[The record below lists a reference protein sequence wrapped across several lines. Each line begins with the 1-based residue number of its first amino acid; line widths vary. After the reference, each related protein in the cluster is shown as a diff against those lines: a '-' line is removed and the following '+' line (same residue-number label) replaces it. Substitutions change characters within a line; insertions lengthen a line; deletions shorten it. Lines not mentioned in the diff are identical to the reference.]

1 MKLRAPLYAKISGW
15 LLANLLLVALLLGVF
30 VEVQYHLG
38 LDSLLA
44 GRAGDRMEAVAGVI
58 AAQLRASEPEKWP
71 AILAPFSESYQVG
84 FSLYLDDGTCFAGDE
99 TELPPP
105 VRAKLREAAPR
116 HEPHPPR
123 GPHPRENAAP
133 RPDRDRSDPL
143 PPPGRPLDPPPPP
156 GRPSMIRTADPAQY
170 WVLVRLP
177 VRVPGP
183 GGPGIGPGPRP
194 GPQVTLVAKSDSLGG
209 GGLFFEWTPWLLAAV
224 AVLVVS
230 VLCWLPLVRGL
241 TRALWRL
248 TEATGRIA
256 EGRFD
261 VRVAEESRGDE
272 LGALAGSIN
281 RMAARLDGFVTG
293 QKRFLGDIAHEL
305 CAPLARLQ
313 MAAGILEQRATP
325 ETQANVADLR
335 EEIEQMSALVGELL
349 SFSKASLA
357 GSDHANGA
365 RLVAVDLRAVVEQA
379 VRRESPDGA
388 AAVEVEI
395 QGGLT
400 VLADADLL
408 LRAISNLLR
417 NSLRHA
423 AGTGPV
429 NVTAGPTE
437 DGKVQICVRDH
448 GPGVPEEAMT
458 RVFDPF
464 YRIDPSRDRATGG
477 VGLGLAIVKTCV
489 EACGGSVAGRNVEPT
504 GFEVTITLT
513 SNPVGMALRAAP

>member
-1 MKLRAPLYAKISGW
+1 MRLRAPLYAKIGGW

-30 VEVQYHLG
+30 VEVQYRLG

-44 GRAGDRMEAVAGVI
+44 GHAGDRVAAVAGVI
-58 AAQLRASEPEKWP
+58 AAELRTNDREKWD
-71 AILAPFSESYQVG
+71 AVLAPFSESYEVR
-84 FSLYLDDGTCFAGDE
+84 FSLYTDNGMHLAGDG

-105 VRAKLREAAPR
+105 VRARLLEASPHR
-116 HEPHPPR
+116 EPHPPR
-123 GPHPRENAAP
+123 PPRPHDNSELP
-133 RPDRDRSDPL
+133 RPDF
-143 PPPGRPLDPPPPP
+143 PPPPDHGDPPPPP
-156 GRPSMIRTADPAQY
+156 VGRPIMVRTPDPARY
-170 WVLVRLP
+170 WVLMRLP
-177 VRVPGP
+177 LRAFPDRP
-183 GGPGIGPGPRP
+183 GG
-194 GPQVTLVAKSDSLGG
+194 QVTLVARSDSLGG
-209 GGLFFEWTPWLLAAV
+209 GGLFVDWTPWLLAAA
-224 AVLVVS
+224 AVLTIS

-281 RMAARLDGFVTG
+281 RLAARLDGFVAG

-313 MAAGILEQRATP
+313 MAAGILEQRAAP
-325 ETQANVADLR
+325 ETRANVADLR
-335 EEIEQMSALVGELL
+335 EEIEQMSSLVGELL

-357 GSDHANGA
+357 GGGAGGA
-365 RLVAVDLRAVVEQA
+365 RLENVELRPVVEQA
-379 VRRESPDGA
+379 IRREAPDGTA
-388 AAVEVEI
+388 TVEVEVPA
-395 QGGLT
+395 GLT
-400 VLADADLL
+400 GRADPDLL
-408 LRAISNLLR
+408 LRAVSNLLR

-429 NVTAGPTE
+429 LIAAAPLAG
-437 DGKVQICVRDH
+437 DKVSLCVRDH
-448 GPGVPEEAMT
+448 GPGVPAAALA

-464 YRIDPSRDRATGG
+464 YRLDPSRDRATGG

-489 EACGGSVAGRNVEPT
+489 EACGGSVAGRNVEPS
-504 GFEVTITLT
+504 GFEVTLTL
-513 SNPVGMALRAAP
+513 AAGDREPCS

>member
-1 MKLRAPLYAKISGW
+1 MKLRAPLYAKIGGW

-44 GRAGDRMEAVAGVI
+44 GRAGDRTAAVAGVI
-58 AAQLRASEPEKWP
+58 AAELRATEREKWDSV
-71 AILAPFSESYQVG
+71 LAPFSESYQVQ
-84 FSLYLDDGTCFAGDE
+84 FSLYADDGTRLAGDP
-99 TELPPP
+99 TVLPPP
-105 VRAKLREAAPR
+105 VRAKLAET
-116 HEPHPPR
+116 PPR
-123 GPHPRENAAP
+123 REPRPPHGPHPRENGDLP
-133 RPDRDRSDPL
+133 RPDG
-143 PPPGRPLDPPPPP
+143 PPPPPRPTDPPPPP
-156 GRPSMIRTADPAQY
+156 AGRPAMVRTTDPARY

-177 VRVPGP
+177 VRAVSDEPHN
-183 GGPGIGPGPRP
+183 GPGPHP
-194 GPQVTLVAKSDSLGG
+194 PPQVTLVARSDSLGG
-209 GGLFFEWTPWLLAAV
+209 GGLFFEWTPWLLAAA
-224 AVLVVS
+224 AVLTVS

-261 VRVAEESRGDE
+261 VRVTEESRGDE

-325 ETQANVADLR
+325 DTRANVADLR
-335 EEIEQMSALVGELL
+335 EEIEQMSALIGELL

-357 GSDHANGA
+357 GGEAHAA
-365 RLVAVDLRAVVEQA
+365 RLATVELRPVVEQA
-379 VRRESPDGA
+379 VRRECPDGA
-388 AAVEVEI
+388 TNIELEVPA
-395 QGGLT
+395 GLSAR
-400 VLADADLL
+400 ADADLL
-408 LRAISNLLR
+408 LRALSNLLR

-429 NVTAGPTE
+429 TVSAKAA
-437 DGKVQICVRDH
+437 DGGTVRLQVRDH
-448 GPGVPEEAMT
+448 GPGVPEEALA

-464 YRIDPSRDRATGG
+464 YRLDPSRDRATGG

-489 EACGGSVAGRNVEPT
+489 EACGGSVAGRNVSPA
-504 GFEVTITLT
+504 GFEVTIML
-513 SNPVGMALRAAP
+513 AASG

>member
-1 MKLRAPLYAKISGW
+1 MRLRAPLYAKIGGW

-44 GRAGDRMEAVAGVI
+44 GRAGDRVAAVAGVI
-58 AAQLRASEPEKWP
+58 ATELRANDREKWD
-71 AILAPFSESYQVG
+71 AVLAPFSESYEVR
-84 FSLYLDDGTCFAGDE
+84 FSLYTDNGTRLAGDG

-105 VRAKLREAAPR
+105 VHARLLEPPPHR
-116 HEPHPPR
+116 EPHPPHP
-123 GPHPRENAAP
+123 PHPRENGE
-133 RPDRDRSDPL
+133 L
-143 PPPGRPLDPPPPP
+143 PPPDFLPPGHGDPPPPP
-156 GRPSMIRTADPAQY
+156 VGRPIMVRTSDPARY
-170 WVLVRLP
+170 WVLMRLP
-177 VRVPGP
+177 LRVPSDRP
-183 GGPGIGPGPRP
+183 DDDPSPHRGG
-194 GPQVTLVAKSDSLGG
+194 QVTLVARSDSLGG
-209 GGLFFEWTPWLLAAV
+209 GGLFVDWTPWLLAAA
-224 AVLVVS
+224 AVLAVS

-261 VRVAEESRGDE
+261 VRVAEASRGDE

-313 MAAGILEQRATP
+313 MAAGILEQRAAP

-335 EEIEQMSALVGELL
+335 DEIEQMSSLVGELL

-357 GSDHANGA
+357 GSGGA
-365 RLVAVDLRAVVEQA
+365 GGAKLENVELRAVVEQA
-379 VRRESPDGA
+379 VRRESPDGSA
-388 AAVEVEI
+388 SVKVDVPA
-395 QGGLT
+395 GLAGR
-400 VLADADLL
+400 ADPDLL
-408 LRAISNLLR
+408 LRAVSNLLR

-429 NVTAGPTE
+429 LVTAAPLAE
-437 DGKVQICVRDH
+437 DKVSLRVRDH
-448 GPGVPEEAMT
+448 GPGVPEAALA

-464 YRIDPSRDRATGG
+464 YRLDPSRDRATGG

-489 EACGGSVAGRNVEPT
+489 EACGGSVAGRNAEPS
-504 GFEVTITLT
+504 GFEVTLTLAAGDREPLAQTT
-513 SNPVGMALRAAP
+513 SNRR

>member
-15 LLANLLLVALLLGVF
+15 LLANLLLVALLLAVF

-58 AAQLRASEPEKWP
+58 ATELRASEPDKWA
-71 AILAPFSESYQVG
+71 AILTPFSESYQVR
-84 FSLYLDDGTCFAGDE
+84 FSLHLDDGTHLTGDE

-116 HEPHPPR
+116 HEPHPPH
-123 GPHPRENAAP
+123 GP
-133 RPDRDRSDPL
+133 RPHEDGPPRPELDRPDVL
-143 PPPGRPLDPPPPP
+143 PPRARPPEPVPPP
-156 GRPSMIRTADPAQY
+156 GRPSMVRTADPAQY

-177 VRVPGP
+177 VRAPGP
-183 GGPGIGPGPRP
+183 AGPGPRP
-194 GPQVTLVAKSDSLGG
+194 GPQVTLVARSDSLGG
-209 GGLFFEWTPWLLAAV
+209 GGLFFEWTPWLLAAG

-261 VRVAEESRGDE
+261 VRVSEESRGDE

-313 MAAGILEQRATP
+313 MAAGILEQRAAP

-357 GSDHANGA
+357 NSERADST
-365 RLVAVDLRAVVEQA
+365 RLAAVGLRAMVEQA
-379 VRRESPDGA
+379 IRRESPDGA
-388 AAVEVEI
+388 AAVNVEI
-395 QGGLT
+395 PDDLT
-400 VLADADLL
+400 AQADADLL
-408 LRAISNLLR
+408 LRALSNLLR

-423 AGTGPV
+423 AGTGPISV
-429 NVTAGPTE
+429 SANLAN
-437 DGKVQICVRDH
+437 DGKVRLCVRDQ
-448 GPGVPEEAMT
+448 GPGVPEDAMS

-464 YRIDPSRDRATGG
+464 YRLDPSRDRATGG

-489 EACGGSVAGRNVEPT
+489 EACGGSVTGRNVQPT
-504 GFEVTITLT
+504 GFEVMITL
-513 SNPVGMALRAAP
+513 AASSGTPGGKSVVPM